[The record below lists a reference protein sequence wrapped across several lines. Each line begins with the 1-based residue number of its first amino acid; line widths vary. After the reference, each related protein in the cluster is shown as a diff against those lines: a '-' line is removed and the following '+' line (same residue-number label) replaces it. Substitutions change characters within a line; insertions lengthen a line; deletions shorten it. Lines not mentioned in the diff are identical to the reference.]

1 MAFDYQLLKCVSE
14 YQRKKTLTMS
24 VDFNFYSYPLFKVQ
38 LQYHLFSNLKVPSV
52 PYSAYSIIFDIS
64 IVAPS
69 IVQFWLTLHSLSVF
83 PSARFRVHLRQTLS
97 CYHCSRCSVKCLFS
111 EFSWPER
118 SLFDRW
124 ISKLLIPQTSKW
136 NVTKHKIKL
145 EFKVIKTIS
154 QWPWSR
160 VKHRAK

>member
-1 MAFDYQLLKCVSE
+1 MLSSSVLYIIPWIRCTLPCLYFYPYCLLILECPSSFSIS
-14 YQRKKTLTMS
+14 RT
-24 VDFNFYSYPLFKVQ
+24 PLFKVQ

-52 PYSAYSIIFDIS
+52 PSSAYSIIFYIS

-69 IVQFWLTLHSLSVF
+69 IAQFWSTLHSLCVF

-124 ISKLLIPQTSKW
+124 TSKLLIPQTSK
-136 NVTKHKIKL
+136 
-145 EFKVIKTIS
+145 
-154 QWPWSR
+154 
-160 VKHRAK
+160 